1 MDKIKRHADWQARA
15 KAVIEAAKDKPFAY
29 GRLDGVLF
37 TGNVLKA
44 ITGRD
49 VLRGMRGYR
58 SLRGGLKN
66 LKAKGFA
73 SPIDP
78 FAAVLEEIPP
88 MTAQPGD
95 LVAFDGPMGDCMG
108 VCMGAQAYAVE
119 DGRGLGL
126 THMREAV
133 RAFRVPV

>member
-66 LKAKGFA
+66 LKALVY
-73 SPIDP
+73 PIDKDWLKTIP
-78 FAAVLEEIPP
+78 LLVISSRMADIAASMHLGSELICAENATDAAIVEALEKWSSYSH
-88 MTAQPGD
+88 AKR
-95 LVAFDGPMGDCMG
+95 F
-108 VCMGAQAYAVE
+108 
-119 DGRGLGL
+119 
-126 THMREAV
+126 
-133 RAFRVPV
+133 